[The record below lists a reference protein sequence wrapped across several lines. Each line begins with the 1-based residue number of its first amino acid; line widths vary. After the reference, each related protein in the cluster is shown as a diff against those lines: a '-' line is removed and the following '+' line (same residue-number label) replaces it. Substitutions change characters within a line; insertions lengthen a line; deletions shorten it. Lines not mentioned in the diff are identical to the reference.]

1 MADPFLAEVRRMREM
16 RAKLRV
22 GLRAMQPDARIE
34 LLAELGNDAADS
46 WVFGARDDQLP
57 PENLDWCWLFL
68 GGRGAGKTRA
78 MSGAIHAAARAG
90 VKRIHLIAPTA
101 AALSDVNIE
110 GSAGILRTNGGDP
123 VPRWLIYK
131 RRLEWPNGAVCVV
144 FSGEEPDSL
153 RGPECELCVID
164 EIARMRHQSQ
174 VFDNAMLGLRLG
186 DKPRLLLA
194 TTPRPSL
201 FMKKLVAMKD
211 IRITTGSTYDNAA
224 HLSASFLAKIREVY
238 EGTRVG
244 RQELLG
250 AMLLDPQNA
259 LFKDDWLI
267 HNDVPA
273 ATIEQATVGV
283 DPSGGGDEIGIVVSA
298 LLNDGRFGVLADRS
312 VSGSPAQWGDAVVKA
327 HDDFDCD
334 DVVVEVNF
342 GGDMATD
349 VVKQAADRAYAQGR
363 RETSLIRVKEV
374 SASRGKAMRAEP
386 ISLLYEKGRVLHRR
400 GLDLLETEMLAFSRE
415 WDRDADGSPNRL
427 DAMVWA
433 LTRLSKVITEIP
445 IA

>member
-1 MADPFLAEVRRMREM
+1 MTEADPFLAEARRMREV
-16 RAKLRV
+16 RAKLR
-22 GLRAMQPDARIE
+22 LMQPDARAKLI
-34 LLAELGNDAADS
+34 AKLGDDAADS
-46 WVFGARDDQLP
+46 WVFSARDDQLP
-57 PENLDWCWLFL
+57 PEDLDWCWLLL

-78 MSGAIHAAARAG
+78 LSAAIHAAVRAG
-90 VKRIHLIAPTA
+90 VKRIHLIAPTSA
-101 AALSDVNIE
+101 DLADVNIE
-110 GSAGILRTNGGDP
+110 GSAGILRTAGDDP
-123 VPRWLIYK
+123 APKFLAYR
-131 RRLEWPNGAVCVV
+131 RRLEWPNGALCVV
-144 FSGEEPDSL
+144 FSGEEPDQL
-153 RGPECELCVID
+153 RGPECELCLID

-186 DKPRLLLA
+186 GKPRLLLA
-194 TTPRPSL
+194 TTPKPSL

-224 HLSASFLAKIREVY
+224 HLSASFLAKIRELY

-250 AMLLDPQNA
+250 TMLLDPQNA

-267 HNDVPA
+267 HSDVPA
-273 ATIEQATVGV
+273 ETIEQATVGV

-298 LLNDGRFGVLADRS
+298 LLTDGRFGVLADRS
-312 VSGSPAQWGDAVVKA
+312 CQGSPGQWGEAVVKA

-349 VVKQAADRAYAQGR
+349 VVKQAAERMYERGER
-363 RETSLIRVKEV
+363 STNMIRVKSV
-374 SASRGKAMRAEP
+374 TASRGKAMRAEP

-400 GLDLLETEMLAFSRE
+400 GLDQLEGEMMAFSRE
-415 WDRDADGSPNRL
+415 WDREKDGSPIRL

-433 LTRLSKVITEIP
+433 LSRLSKVVTEIS
-445 IA
+445 IV